1 MRECDI
7 IQVFISGLHF
17 FVILSLLIWTFETK
31 PYIFPIQHLIPPSS
45 ANVQLLKMFPH
56 TYIQNVKN
64 LKLTA
69 NKWQRQHFCI
79 SYNYVHFCST
89 TLLH

>member
-56 TYIQNVKN
+56 T
-64 LKLTA
+64 
-69 NKWQRQHFCI
+69 
-79 SYNYVHFCST
+79 
-89 TLLH
+89 